1 VPDGFPPEQFGSIKE
16 PIEDP
21 MKDNEQHE
29 LNPGIE
35 TLRKRGS
42 RIVGEGDKM
51 LPAASLM
58 KAAGVLKSI
67 EDRKKPFVTVVNSY
81 TTHIPGHAHLEALGH
96 IIERKLKDFGYNVW
110 YCNIGGAVDDG
121 IAMGHYGMKYS
132 LPSRELMTDQIETVL
147 TAHPCDGWIG
157 LGNCDKIT
165 PAMLNAMARMNIPAV
180 YISGGAM
187 LAGEDNTD
195 LITVFEGVGKRSVGK
210 MSTAELTE
218 LAEKAC
224 PSCGSCSG
232 MFTANS
238 MNCLAEAVGLALPGN
253 GTIPAAKWEGK
264 RTVVNPEREDLIGRV
279 AAALKH
285 CIDNNIRPRDI
296 ITMEAI
302 DNAFIL
308 DMAMGGST
316 NTVLHTLALAREAGL
331 NYDMARLHALS
342 QRTPCICKVSPSR
355 PDVHIEDVHRVGGIA
370 AILREV
376 ERSKCGLATH
386 SKTVTGKLGDLLKDA
401 PTPDGDVIR
410 PVSNPFS
417 KSGGL
422 HVLYGNIAPKGSI
435 VKTAGVNADMMQF
448 EGPAVIFESQEAALE
463 GVLSG
468 QIKNGD
474 VVVIRYEGPR
484 GGPGMQEM
492 LAPTSAIVGAGLR
505 VALITDGRFSGGTR
519 GLCIGHVSPEAA
531 AGGPIAAVKTGDRIR
546 IDAAAGTMNV
556 LVSDDE
562 IARRLKALPPFK
574 VKVNRGWLARYAA
587 HVTSADTGAVMDI

>member
-1 VPDGFPPEQFGSIKE
+1 MSDK
-16 PIEDP
+16 
-21 MKDNEQHE
+21 HE

-35 TLRKRGS
+35 ELRRRGS
-42 RIVGEGDKM
+42 RIVGEGDQM

-58 KAAGVLKSI
+58 KAAGVLKAI

-96 IIERKLKDFGYNVW
+96 LIERKLKEFGYNVW

-121 IAMGHYGMKYS
+121 IAMGHFGMKYS

-147 TAHPCDGWIG
+147 TAHPCDGWVG

-165 PAMLNAMARMNIPAV
+165 PAMYNAMARMNIPAV

-187 LAGEDNTD
+187 LAGEGNTD

-210 MSTAELTE
+210 MSTVELTE

-238 MNCLAEAVGLALPGN
+238 MNCLGEAIGLALPGN

-264 RTVVNPEREDLIGRV
+264 KTIVNPDRETLIGTV
-279 AAALKH
+279 ASALKR
-285 CIDNNIRPRDI
+285 CIDHNIRPRDI
-296 ITMEAI
+296 ITMQAI

-331 NYDMARLHALS
+331 DYDMARLHALS
-342 QRTPCICKVSPSR
+342 KRTPCICKVSPSR

-370 AILREV
+370 AILKEV
-376 ERSKCGLATH
+376 EKSKCGLDLNA
-386 SKTVTGKLGDLLKDA
+386 KTVTGTLGDMVKNA
-401 PTPDGDVIR
+401 PPPDGNVIR

-435 VKTAGVNADMMQF
+435 VKTAGVTADMMQF
-448 EGPAVIFESQEAALE
+448 EGPAVIFETMEACLE
-463 GVLSG
+463 GVLHG
-468 QIKNGD
+468 KVKNGD
-474 VVVIRYEGPR
+474 VVVIRFEGPR

-531 AGGPIAAVKTGDRIR
+531 AGGPIALIKTGDRIK
-546 IDAAAGTMNV
+546 IDAENGKLDV
-556 LVSDDE
+556 LVSDEELDK
-562 IARRLKALPPFK
+562 RRKALPPFK
-574 VKVNRGWLARYAA
+574 AKVSRGWLARYAA
-587 HVTSADTGAVMDI
+587 HVSSADTGAVMDL

>member
-1 VPDGFPPEQFGSIKE
+1 MSDGDKS
-16 PIEDP
+16 
-21 MKDNEQHE
+21 E

-35 TLRKRGS
+35 LLRTRGS

-81 TTHIPGHAHLEALGH
+81 TTHIPGHAHLEPLGH
-96 IIERKLKDFGYNVW
+96 LIEKKLKEFGYNVW

-147 TAHPCDGWIG
+147 TAHPCDGWVG

-165 PAMLNAMARMNIPAV
+165 PAMYNAMVRMNIPSV

-195 LITVFEGVGKRSVGK
+195 LITVFEGVGKRTVGK
-210 MSTAELTE
+210 MSAEELTD

-238 MNCLAEAVGLALPGN
+238 MNCLGEAIGLAMPGN

-264 RTVVNPEREDLIGRV
+264 KTVVNPDREALIGTV
-279 AAALKH
+279 AAALKR
-285 CIDNNIRPRDI
+285 CIDLNIRPRDI
-296 ITMEAI
+296 VTLAAL

-316 NTVLHTLALAREAGL
+316 NTVLHTLALAREAGIP
-331 NYDMARLHALS
+331 YDMDRLNALS
-342 QRTPCICKVSPSR
+342 KRTPCICKVSPSR
-355 PDVHIEDVHRVGGIA
+355 ADVHIEDVHRVGGIA
-370 AILREV
+370 AILKEV
-376 ERSKCGLATH
+376 AKSNCGLDLTTKTATG
-386 SKTVTGKLGDLLKDA
+386 TLGDMVKSA
-401 PTPDGDVIR
+401 PAPDGNVIR
-410 PVSNPFS
+410 TVEAPFS

-422 HVLYGNIAPKGSI
+422 HVLFGNIAPKGSI
-435 VKTAGVNADMMQF
+435 VKTAGVAADMMQF
-448 EGPAVIFESQEAALE
+448 EGPAVIFESQEAALD

-531 AGGPIAAVKTGDRIR
+531 SGGPIALIHAGDRIR
-546 IDAAAGTMNV
+546 IDAENGTMNV
-556 LVSDDE
+556 LVSDE
-562 IARRLKALPPFK
+562 ELEKRRKTLPAFKA
-574 VKVNRGWLARYAA
+574 KVNRGWLARYAS
-587 HVTSADTGAVMDI
+587 HVSSADTGAVMDL